1 MIRRPFLTA
10 VVTATLYATV
20 LVGTASAEIHNVRV
34 TLQTTDR
41 SYIMFDG
48 RIQLSGSP
56 QELAENPLARQYY
69 LGEGF
74 TL

>member
-1 MIRRPFLTA
+1 
-10 VVTATLYATV
+10 
-20 LVGTASAEIHNVRV
+20 
-34 TLQTTDR
+34 
-41 SYIMFDG
+41 MFDG

-56 QELAENPLARQYY
+56 HELAENPLARQYY

>member
-1 MIRRPFLTA
+1 LITD
-10 VVTATLYATV
+10 
-20 LVGTASAEIHNVRV
+20 HNVRV
-34 TLQTTDR
+34 TLNTTDR